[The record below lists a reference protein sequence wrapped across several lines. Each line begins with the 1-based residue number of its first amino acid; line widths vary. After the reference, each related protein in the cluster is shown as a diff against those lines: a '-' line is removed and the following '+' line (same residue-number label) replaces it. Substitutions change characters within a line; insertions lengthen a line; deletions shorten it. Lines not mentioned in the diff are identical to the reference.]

1 MKISLVL
8 GFLLSASILLA
19 QKPISILFVK
29 DGLNESGNSFAMQKA
44 MDSLSIQY
52 STFDTKIAGKSPSF
66 LYMQNFQLVIWY
78 SSGIERNYVWNIGG
92 SDNTGLTTY
101 LDNGGN
107 LWLIGNDFLAERFGN
122 FSQQF
127 RPEEFP
133 NKYLGISTYKCH
145 AVAEISHEAECN
157 LFPSEYCPISDLK
170 SLSLAKMISNKVNV
184 LTCNDLSVP
193 VYQDH
198 SACQTQRSKSC
209 EAILCQ
215 NGASQV
221 LTYAFDLNQQID
233 FEGIKSNISLV
244 LSYFTQS
251 ALEDQ
256 FDPKFYKVVAYPGY

>member
-8 GFLLSASILLA
+8 GFLFSASLLLA

-29 DGLNESGNSFAMQKA
+29 DGLNESGNSFLMQKA
-44 MDSLSIQY
+44 MDSLSMHY

-78 SSGIERNYVWNIGG
+78 SSGIERNYVWNAGG
-92 SDNTGLTTY
+92 SENTALTTY

-133 NKYLGISTYKCH
+133 NKYLGISSYTCKTVSEMTH
-145 AVAEISHEAECN
+145 DVACN
-157 LFPSEYCPISDLK
+157 LFASEYCPIIDLK
-170 SLSLAKMISNKVNV
+170 SLSLSKVISNKDNI

-193 VYQDH
+193 VYQDQIA
-198 SACQTQRSKSC
+198 SQNQRPKSC
-209 EAILCQ
+209 KAILCQ

-221 LTYAFDLNQQID
+221 LTYAFDLNQEMD
-233 FEGIKSNISLV
+233 FEEIKSHIAQV
-244 LSYFTQS
+244 VSYFTPS
-251 ALEDQ
+251 GPEDQ